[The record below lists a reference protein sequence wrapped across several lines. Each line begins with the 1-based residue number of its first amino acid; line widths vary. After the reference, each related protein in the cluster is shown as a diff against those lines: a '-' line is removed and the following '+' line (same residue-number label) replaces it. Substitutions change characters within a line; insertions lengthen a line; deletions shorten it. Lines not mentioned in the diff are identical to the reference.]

1 MLTVHYHTLG
11 LSPDCTEAD
20 LRKRYLELVRRYPP
34 ESHPDK
40 FSRIH
45 DAYQFLKNPLESIH
59 EMLFSFSSS
68 EDSIDRI
75 ITDVIDIVHSERLP
89 TPLLLQMGEQ

>member
-45 DAYQFLKNPLESIH
+45 DAYQFLKNPLDAIP
-59 EMLFSFSSS
+59 EMLFSFAA

-75 ITDVIDIVHSERLP
+75 IADVIDVVHSERLP
-89 TPLLLQMGEQ
+89 TSLLLQLGEP

>member
-11 LSPDCTEAD
+11 LSPDCTEAE

-40 FSRIH
+40 FSKIH
-45 DAYQFLKNPLESIH
+45 EAYEFLKNPLDLIPD
-59 EMLFSFSSS
+59 MLFSLAS

-75 ITDVIDIVHSERLP
+75 IADVIDDVRSERLP
-89 TPLLLQMGEQ
+89 TSLLLQMGER